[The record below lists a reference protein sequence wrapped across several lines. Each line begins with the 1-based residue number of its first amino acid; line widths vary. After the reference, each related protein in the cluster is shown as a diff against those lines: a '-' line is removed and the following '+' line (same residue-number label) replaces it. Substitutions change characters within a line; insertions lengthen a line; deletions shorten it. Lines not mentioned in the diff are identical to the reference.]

1 MIKKSDS
8 KDIWKSLK
16 KPILIL
22 APMEDVTD
30 TVFRQIIADLGK
42 PDLFFTEFVNVDGLF
57 SPGEEA
63 VKHRLKYTPK
73 EKPIIAQIWGL
84 KPENYYKAGTY
95 LKNLGFDGIDINMG
109 CPVPKVVKQGACSA
123 LINNHPLAQEI
134 IEATVEG
141 AKDLPISIKTRLGFD
156 KVDLE
161 NWFKFLLSFKELSA
175 ITVHGR
181 IAKEM
186 SKEKAKWDLIGD
198 VVKLRDS
205 LKSKTFIIGNGD
217 IKSREEALHMQR
229 KYHVDGVMIGRGIF
243 ENPLLFSSKNADFQ
257 SKSLQY
263 KLELAQKHI
272 KLFQQTWE
280 NSKNPAILKK
290 FFKIYIRDFIGAN
303 RLRLML
309 MQAKNYNDMLTV
321 LQEFLDN
328 RSLC

>member
-8 KDIWKSLK
+8 KNIWKSLK

-57 SPGEEA
+57 SPGEIA
-63 VKHRLKYTPK
+63 IKHRLKYTKK

-84 KPENYYKAGTY
+84 NPENYYKAGTY

-123 LINNHPLAQEI
+123 LIKNHLLAQEI
-134 IEATVEG
+134 IQATLEG
-141 AKDLPISIKTRLGFD
+141 AQGLPVSIKTRLGFD
-156 KVDLE
+156 KVDWE

-186 SKEKAKWDLIGD
+186 SKGKARWDLIGE
-198 VVKLRDS
+198 VVKLKNS
-205 LKSKTFIIGNGD
+205 LKSEALIIGNGD
-217 IKSREEALHMQR
+217 IKSRKEALQMYQ
-229 KYHVDGVMIGRGIF
+229 KYQVDGIMIGRGIF
-243 ENPLLFSSKNADFQ
+243 ENPLLFSSRNEDFQ
-257 SKSLQY
+257 SKSVQY
-263 KLELAQKHI
+263 KLELAQEHI
-272 KLFQQTWE
+272 KLFQQAWKD
-280 NSKNPAILKK
+280 SKNPSILKK
-290 FFKIYIRDFIGAN
+290 FFKIYIRGFKGAN
-303 RLRLML
+303 QLRRIL
-309 MQAKNYNDMLTV
+309 MQTKTYNDMLTV

-328 RSLC
+328 KGSY